1 VSRGSIDTRYHG
13 SCGAVAAV
21 PENFVTLEVQDEHT
35 QGSLYGCSGESGD
48 LDVPWT
54 HQLHAGL

>member
-1 VSRGSIDTRYHG
+1 
-13 SCGAVAAV
+13 V